1 MMNGVKCHYD
11 CIYKWKITCILNGRF
26 KWAYRISYNYIEDYL
41 GHITTMPFL
50 FSIMWM
56 KNEKCQK
63 KRKGNIFI
71 CDLYLLIYI
80 LKILLK

>member
-26 KWAYRISYNYIEDYL
+26 MWAYRISY
-41 GHITTMPFL
+41 ITTMPFL

-56 KNEKCQK
+56 KNEKCQN